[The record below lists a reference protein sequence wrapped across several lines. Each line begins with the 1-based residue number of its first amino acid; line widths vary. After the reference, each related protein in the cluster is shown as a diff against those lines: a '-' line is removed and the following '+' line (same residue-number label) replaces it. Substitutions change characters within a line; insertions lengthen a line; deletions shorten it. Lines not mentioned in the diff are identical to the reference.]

1 MAKAGDSKLHPS
13 VVELLKEGGP
23 GETAADI
30 IVRKARAIIE
40 KAMSFGWAKDAPPFD
55 PDLLADIE
63 GIIVRPAPCDIRSHG
78 RIFPKGDKVYIEY
91 DPNQTEERRR
101 FTICH
106 EIAHTLFPDCYKR
119 ERRRTPSKEDKQV
132 EDLCNLAASEILFPS
147 RYFESDIAGK
157 EITGEG
163 ILALAARYQASIDA
177 TSRKLV
183 NSVDYPACVL
193 FAKYK
198 EPQGKGRTSLV
209 MQYPAPNAHFKIW
222 FPRNYRINS
231 NSIANESHRDR
242 KIFRSDNES
251 WCVAGKWCE
260 WSVEAIPLP
269 PIPNVEVAD
278 LAILLMPSR

>member
-1 MAKAGDSKLHPS
+1 MAKARDSKLHPS
-13 VVELLKEGGP
+13 VIELLKEGRP
-23 GETAADI
+23 GETAPDI

-63 GIIVRPAPCDIRSHG
+63 GIIVQPAPCDIRSHG

-91 DPNQTEERRR
+91 DPNQSEERRR

-132 EDLCNLAASEILFPS
+132 EDLCNLGASEMLFPS
-147 RYFESDIAGK
+147 KYFEHDMASR
-157 EITGEG
+157 EVTGDRIVE
-163 ILALAARYQASIDA
+163 LATRYHASIDA
-177 TSRKLV
+177 TSRKVINAL
-183 NSVDYPACVL
+183 DYPACVL
-193 FAKYK
+193 FAKHK
-198 EPQGKGRTSLV
+198 EPEGKGKTSLLV
-209 MQYPAPNAHFKIW
+209 QYPAPNIHFKTW
-222 FPRNYRINS
+222 FPRNYRIS
-231 NSIANESHRDR
+231 SVSIANQAHRDR
-242 KIFRSDNES
+242 RIFRSHKES
-251 WCVAGKWCE
+251 WCVSGNWYE

-278 LAILLMPSR
+278 LAILLMPPR